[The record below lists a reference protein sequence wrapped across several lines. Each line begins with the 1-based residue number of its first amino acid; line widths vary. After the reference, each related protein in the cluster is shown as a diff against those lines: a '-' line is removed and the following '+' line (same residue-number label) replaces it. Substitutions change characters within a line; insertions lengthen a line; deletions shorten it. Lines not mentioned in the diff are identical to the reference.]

1 MRASRSAPN
10 KETVVQKLRFG
21 RRTLAVLGAV
31 AVLAAACGGS
41 DDSSAPAPSTPAAPA
56 PAGLYDD
63 CASQTGEL
71 VWAHEQEPPDMHLDD
86 PSNNLTITAWIRAS
100 LWEGLYGISS
110 GGVFIPE
117 LIDGPAELVENADG
131 TVTISYKLRSGLTWS
146 DGTPLTSAD
155 VKHTYDVVMEGVD
168 PATGEGGVY
177 LVGSRVGIRDI
188 IADSW
193 VISSDTEFSFDL
205 TAFFAG
211 WPGLFTE
218 VMPKHAIADA
228 AAANEQLREWQSV
241 DGSPLPSSG
250 PMILTSWDRG
260 VAMGL
265 SRNDGYHGG
274 HPDNDDIKNKG
285 VACAATVR
293 IAFVADTDAQINA
306 LKAGEADFIMTQPQ
320 LQFGDAFGN
329 NPDFS
334 LAASPGPVFE
344 HWGLN
349 TFGRHVSDP
358 DVREALAFAMDKS
371 KVMEALYTPLFG
383 DALPGSGLGNTY
395 WLSNSPYYVDNAG
408 AAGYGKGDV
417 AAAAALLEGAGYVKG
432 ADGIYEHPERGRLTL
447 RVGTTGGNVLRELQQ
462 QILQEQLKQAGF
474 EIVIDN
480 TPGAAYFGVPFGAE
494 HIECVVSRGT
504 AGNCE
509 TWEITQFA
517 WVGGPWPG
525 GQSASYKTPENDST
539 NNTYG
544 YSNATF
550 DALVEGCDSI
560 VDDDERAACYNEA
573 DAYVTTRTK
582 DRNGLFMLP
591 LTQKPS
597 FYTYSNR
604 RLEAG
609 AIAPDANNAGPLVY
623 VVDFKPRG

>member
-1 MRASRSAPN
+1 
-10 KETVVQKLRFG
+10 VQKLRFG
-21 RRTLAVLGAV
+21 RRSFAVLGAT
-31 AVLAAACGGS
+31 AMLLAACGAE
-41 DDSSAPAPSTPAAPA
+41 DEAADTAAPTTDGESAAEA

-86 PSNNLTITAWIRAS
+86 PANNLTITAWIRAA
-100 LWEGLYGISS
+100 LWEGLYGISEA
-110 GGVFIPE
+110 GAYTPE
-117 LIDGPAELVENADG
+117 LLAAPATVTENADG
-131 TVTISYKLRSGLTWS
+131 TVTIAYVLRDGLTWS

-155 VKHTYDVVMEGVD
+155 VKHTYDVVMEGFD
-168 PATGEGGVY
+168 RETGEGGVY
-177 LVGSRVGIRDI
+177 LVGSRLGIRDI
-188 IADSW
+188 LPDSW
-193 VISSDTEFSFDL
+193 DLASDTEFSF
-205 TAFFAG
+205 TMEAFFAG
-211 WPGLFTE
+211 WPSLFTE
-218 VMPKHAIADA
+218 VMPAHAIADA
-228 AAANEQLREWQSV
+228 TAANAQLPEWELA
-241 DGSPLPSSG
+241 DGSGPLPSSG
-250 PMILTSWDRG
+250 PMIFGEWNRG
-260 VAMGL
+260 VSLGL
-265 SRNDGYHGG
+265 DRNDAYHGG
-274 HPDNDDIKNKG
+274 HPDNVDIRNKG

-293 IAFVADTDAQINA
+293 INFVADTDAQINA
-306 LKAGEADFIMTQPQ
+306 LQAGEADFIMTQPQ
-320 LQFGDAFGN
+320 LQFGEAFGDD
-329 NPDFS
+329 PDFT

-371 KVMEALYTPLFG
+371 RVMEALYTPLFG
-383 DALPGSGLGNTY
+383 EALPAEGLGNTY

-408 AAGYGKGDV
+408 DAGYGQGDI
-417 AAAAALLEGAGYVKG
+417 ASSDALLTGAGYVKG

-462 QILQEQLKQAGF
+462 QILQEQLSEAGF
-474 EIVIDN
+474 EIEIDN
-480 TPGAAYFGVPFGAE
+480 TPGAAYFGVPFGE
-494 HIECVVSRGT
+494 DHIACVVSQG
-504 AGNCE
+504 AEGNCE

-525 GQSASYKTPENDST
+525 GQTVAYLTPQDAGT

-544 YSNATF
+544 YANAEF
-550 DALVEGCDSI
+550 DEFASACDSI

-582 DRNGLFMLP
+582 DPNGLFMLP

-597 FYTYSNR
+597 FYAYSNR

-623 VVDFKPRG
+623 VVDFKPRA

>member
-1 MRASRSAPN
+1 M
-10 KETVVQKLRFG
+10 QHLRPG
-21 RRTLAVLGAV
+21 RRMLAVLGAV
-31 AVLAAACGGS
+31 AVLAAACGAG
-41 DDSSAPAPSTPAAPA
+41 DSAAPAPTTPTAPGDAA

-63 CASQTGEL
+63 CEAQTGTL

-86 PSNNLTITAWIRAS
+86 PANNLTITAWIRAA
-100 LWEGLYGISS
+100 LWEGLYGISEA
-110 GGVFIPE
+110 GVYVPE
-117 LIDGPAELVENADG
+117 LLEGPAELTENADG
-131 TVTISYKLRSGLTWS
+131 TVTIAYRLRDGLVWS

-168 PATGEGGVY
+168 PETGEGGIY
-177 LVGSRVGIRDI
+177 LIGTRVGIRDI
-188 IADSW
+188 VPDSW
-193 VISSDTEFSFDL
+193 VLASDTEFSFSMNG
-205 TAFFAG
+205 FFAG
-211 WPGLFTE
+211 WPGMFTE
-218 VMPKHAIADA
+218 IMPAHAIADA
-228 AAANEQLREWQSV
+228 AAANDQLREWQST

-265 SRNDGYHGG
+265 TRNDGYHGG
-274 HPDNDDIKNKG
+274 HPDNDDIRNKG
-285 VACAATVR
+285 IACVAGVR

-306 LKAGEADFIMTQPQ
+306 LRAGEADLIMTQPQ
-320 LQFGDAFGN
+320 IQLGDAFGN
-329 NPDFS
+329 NPDFV

-344 HWGLN
+344 HWGINL
-349 TFGRHVSDP
+349 FGRHVSDP

-371 KVMEALYTPLFG
+371 RVMEALYTPLFG
-383 DALPGSGLGNTY
+383 DSLPAEGLGNTY

-408 AAGYGKGDV
+408 NAGYGRGDI
-417 AAAAALLEGAGYVKG
+417 AAAAALLEGAGYTKG
-432 ADGIYEHPERGRLTL
+432 ADGIYVHPERGRLSL

-462 QILQEQLKQAGF
+462 QILQEQLREAGI

-480 TPGAAYFGVPFGAE
+480 LPGASYFGVPFGDE
-494 HIECVVSRGT
+494 HIACVVSQGT

-509 TWEITQFA
+509 TWELTQFA

-525 GQSASYKTPENDST
+525 GQSASYKTPENDAT

-544 YSNATF
+544 YANAEF
-550 DALVEGCDSI
+550 DALVERCDAT

-582 DRNGLFMLP
+582 DPNGLFMLP

-604 RLEAG
+604 TLEAG

-623 VVDFKPRG
+623 VVDFKRRG

>member
-1 MRASRSAPN
+1 M
-10 KETVVQKLRFG
+10 QKLRLG
-21 RRTLAVLGAV
+21 RRSFAVLGAT
-31 AVLAAACGGS
+31 AIILAACGG
-41 DDSSAPAPSTPAAPA
+41 DDAAEPAAPTPSEGESAAEA

-63 CASQTGEL
+63 CAAQTGEL

-86 PSNNLTITAWIRAS
+86 PANNLTITAWIRAAM
-100 LWEGLYGISS
+100 WEGLYGISEA
-110 GGVFIPE
+110 GAYTPE
-117 LIDGPAELVENADG
+117 LLAAPA
-131 TVTISYKLRSGLTWS
+131 TVTENGDGSITLAYQLRDGLTWS

-155 VKHTYDVVMEGVD
+155 IKHTYDVVMEGFD
-168 PATGEGGVY
+168 RESGEGGVY
-177 LVGSRVGIRDI
+177 LTGSRTGIRDI
-188 IADSW
+188 DPDSW
-193 VISSDTEFSFDL
+193 ELTSDTEFSF
-205 TAFFAG
+205 TMESFFAG

-218 VMPKHAIADA
+218 VMPAHAIADA
-228 AAANEQLREWQSV
+228 TAANEQLREWQLA
-241 DGSPLPSSG
+241 DGSGPLPSSG
-250 PMILTSWDRG
+250 PMVFGEWNRG
-260 VAMGL
+260 VSLGL
-265 SRNDGYHGG
+265 TRNDGYHGG
-274 HPDNDDIKNKG
+274 HPDNVDIKNKG
-285 VACAATVR
+285 VACVASVR

-306 LKAGEADFIMTQPQ
+306 LRAGEADLIMTQPQ
-320 LQFGDAFGN
+320 LQFGEAFGDD
-329 NPDFS
+329 PDFT

-371 KVMEALYTPLFG
+371 RVMEALYTPLFG
-383 DALPGSGLGNTY
+383 ESLPAEGLGNTY

-408 AAGYGKGDV
+408 NAGYGKGDI
-417 AAAAALLEGAGYVKG
+417 AASDALLTGAGYVKG

-462 QILQEQLKQAGF
+462 QILQEQLKEAGF

-480 TPGAAYFGVPFGAE
+480 TPGAAYFGVPFGEDHILCSVSQGAE
-494 HIECVVSRGT
+494 
-504 AGNCE
+504 GNCE

-525 GQSASYKTPENDST
+525 GQTAAYLTPADSGT

-544 YSNATF
+544 YANAEF
-550 DALVEGCDSI
+550 DAFVSGCDSI
-560 VDDDERAACYNEA
+560 IDDEERAACYNEA
-573 DAYVTTRTK
+573 DAYVTTRTM
-582 DRNGLFMLP
+582 DPNGLFMLP